1 MLNILFIYAREE
13 PEVMY
18 KQGMHELLAPLVHTF
33 YQEYMLVKNI
43 GSSDQWVVRLWNWAF
58 YLL

>member
-1 MLNILFIYAREE
+1 MMLNILFIYAREE

-43 GSSDQWVVRLWNWAF
+43 GSSDQ
-58 YLL
+58 